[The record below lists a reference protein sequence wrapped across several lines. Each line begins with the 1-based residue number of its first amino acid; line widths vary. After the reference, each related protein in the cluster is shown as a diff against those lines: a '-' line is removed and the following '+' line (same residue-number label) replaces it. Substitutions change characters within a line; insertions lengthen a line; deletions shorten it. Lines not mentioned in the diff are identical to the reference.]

1 MALPASF
8 PVQIDTQSVLAA
20 GTTVLY
26 TCPARTSA
34 SISTI
39 RLTNAGIN
47 TVTLTINR
55 VNPAS
60 SVNAYTFTLAAGDVL
75 VDSAIYNFLAGD
87 SISVTTSAASTNCF
101 VRGVQ
106 TANATVY

>member
-8 PVQIDTQSVLAA
+8 PVQIDTQSVLPA
-20 GTTVLY
+20 GTAVLY
-26 TCPARTSA
+26 TCPARTTA
-34 SISTI
+34 TISTI
-39 RLTNAGIN
+39 RLTNAGVN
-47 TVTLTINR
+47 TVTLTINKA
-55 VNPAS
+55 NPAS

-75 VDSAIYNFLAGD
+75 VDSAVYNFLAGD

-106 TANATVY
+106 TAVATVF